1 MTLLSGCLVVLS
13 LLSGFFDQQA
23 EESRR
28 TVITSISTD
37 LPKEGNWWRVP
48 KGVKQLTIQV
58 EAKNA
63 ETVLFWIIPTGTQTW
78 GERELIGYDKN
89 GSDGWSLTWRFG
101 DRKFH
106 DHIQVQAIGDE
117 TVANEIINVT
127 SEYP

>member
-1 MTLLSGCLVVLS
+1 MTLLSSCLVLLS

-28 TVITSISTD
+28 AVITSVSTD

-48 KGVKQLTIQV
+48 KGVKHLTIQV

-89 GSDGWSLTWRFG
+89 GRDGWSLTWKFG
-101 DRKFH
+101 DRNFH